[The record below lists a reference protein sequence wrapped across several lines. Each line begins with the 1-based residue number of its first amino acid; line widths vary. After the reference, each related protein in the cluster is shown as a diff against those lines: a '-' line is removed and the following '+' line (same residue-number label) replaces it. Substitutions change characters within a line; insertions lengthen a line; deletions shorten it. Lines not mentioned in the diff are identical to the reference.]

1 MALTNNQFSRFRA
14 SAERPIRL
22 IWSVYGFLFVCS
34 VLFWFLR
41 LAYWRTTHEAPFSD
55 MMAYVMTADNI
66 VRHFFF
72 GVDEGRPTY
81 LTPVTPAIIALAK
94 LIAPISF
101 EDAFRVLVQT
111 VTFVAALG
119 VVLEIALLT
128 GKRWLGASFLLIVA
142 ICRPSIFWSLK
153 LSTEPVCEAFLYATA
168 AMALATLRTRSW
180 RWAALCGFLA
190 LCLGLNRPGFLL
202 GT

>member
-1 MALTNNQFSRFRA
+1 MALPTNQLSRFHA
-14 SAERPIRL
+14 SAGRHARL
-22 IWSVYGFLFVCS
+22 IWSMYGALFVCS
-34 VLFWFLR
+34 MLFWSLR
-41 LAYWRTTHEAPFSD
+41 LAYWKTTQEAPFSD
-55 MMAYVMTADNI
+55 IMAYVMTADNI

-119 VVLEIALLT
+119 VVREVALLT
-128 GKRWLGASFLLIVA
+128 GKKWLGPSFLLIVA

-180 RWAALCGFLA
+180 YWGAACGFLA
-190 LCLGLNRPGFLL
+190 LCLGLN
-202 GT
+202 